1 MECAGSESEVLK
13 CTSGPD
19 AAPFSQCPLWI
30 YRMGKDP
37 TPSKANIER
46 GKRLNK
52 SKSAVKGL

>member
-37 TPSKANIER
+37 TPNRSKVEQGR
-46 GKRLNK
+46 KLGKSN
-52 SKSAVKGL
+52 VQVE